1 MTTSPADQ
9 NNPTDQVND
18 QPGDREADG
27 IERPGSWS
35 ISRRR
40 ALQLSGGIAAVGA
53 VSAVELPAAATETT
67 PDKLGQSGATETRE
81 NQAVLREGTNFMVS
95 VSPDGNW
102 LALDLVTAIWVLP
115 SAGGTARRLTDD
127 LQDATRPRW
136 SPDGRSIVFQ
146 SYRDGNFHLWTIR
159 PDGSGLR
166 QLTNGRYDHRE
177 PHVAPDGRSIVFSS
191 DRGGNGSY
199 GIHRLDL
206 ATGTIT
212 KLTDDTSEE
221 AEPTIS
227 PDGRKIAFTVD
238 TSSIVELDLTSG
250 ARSTLV
256 AAKTGITVFGP
267 SYSPAGKLAYVRLT
281 GPACALIV
289 DNQQLTSDQDVF
301 AVPPSWSSTTDL
313 YYTADGTIRHHH
325 TGTASTGQR
334 IVDGRSASGQIA
346 DERIVDERGAGGE
359 HAVVPFAAV
368 VPVTR
373 KRPRAKSPDLES
385 TAKRPVHGI
394 ASPTS
399 SPDGRLLAFRAL
411 NAIWL
416 ATSDGRTT
424 PRKLVADGYFN
435 SDPDFSPDGKTLLY
449 ASDRD
454 GTADLWLHDLST
466 GKNTK
471 LSGLPGAQT
480 APRFAPDGK
489 RIAYQD
495 QDGVAWILDLGSGQV
510 RQVTPTLFQPG
521 RVSWSRDG
529 KTLVLAAVK
538 PFSKRFREGTSQLLY
553 VDVATAALE
562 YVEPMPFRSLA
573 TRGDD
578 GPVFSPDGK
587 QLAFVVESLLYV
599 VPVDARGRFTA
610 EPRAITKEVTDSPV
624 WQDNRTLLYLHNG
637 TLRRT
642 TITGGRPATVKLD
655 LWYRR
660 ATIKQHVTI
669 HAGALWDGRAS
680 TLRRDVDIVLDGAR
694 IAAVRDHDG
703 RRGSKTGST
712 AGSTSGSTADID
724 ASKLT
729 VMPGLIDAHNHWH
742 LRGRAWGAR
751 QGNLWLAYGI
761 TSTRSPGDPVYQMQE
776 TREALAGG
784 SLRGPRYFA
793 TGEAIDGSRVYYNFM
808 RPTLSVQQLALE
820 LDRVEGLAYDL
831 VKTYVRLPIEYQR
844 RAIAYV
850 HRLGLQLSSHYLYP
864 AEHLGM
870 DGMEHTGATNRL
882 GYSHTVSRLGR
893 AYADVIT
900 LFTQAGLSVTPTL
913 FNSTMAHVDDPSLLT
928 DRRTTTLYPS
938 WEYDYLIGEV
948 ETAKGPAG
956 VTTRELLRGNVDMVL
971 RIHRGGGLVIA
982 GTDTPLDNMA
992 ISLHANLRSMVAG
1005 GFTPYEALTTAT
1017 HNPAKWLRVEDK
1029 LGVVRPGAQADLSF
1043 VTGDPLS
1050 DIRAA
1055 AAVQQVM
1062 IAGNLHSVDALLAPY
1077 THTTRTTPTLQTA
1090 NAPQPLTRPQAHATT
1105 PTHWWHEPEWLH
1117 RACCEG

>member
-1 MTTSPADQ
+1 MTE
-9 NNPTDQVND
+9 N
-18 QPGDREADG
+18 
-27 IERPGSWS
+27 PGSWS

-40 ALQLSGGIAAVGA
+40 ALQLSGGVAAAGA
-53 VSAVELPAAATETT
+53 VQLPSAPARAA
-67 PDKLGQSGATETRE
+67 G

-95 VSPDGNW
+95 VSPDGKW
-102 LALDLVTAIWVLP
+102 LAFDLVTAIWVTP
-115 SAGGTARRLTDD
+115 ATGGTSRRLTDD

-136 SPDGRSIVFQ
+136 SPDGKSIVFQ

-166 QLTNGRYDHRE
+166 QLTSGRYDDRE
-177 PHVAPDGRSIVFSS
+177 PHVTPDGRSIVFSS
-191 DRGGNGSY
+191 DRGGSY

-206 ATGTIT
+206 ATGTIVA
-212 KLTDDTSEE
+212 LTDEASEE
-221 AEPTIS
+221 AEPAVS
-227 PDGRKIAFTVD
+227 PDGTKVAFTVD
-238 TSSIVELDLTSG
+238 TSSIVELDLRTG
-250 ARSTLV
+250 ARTTLV
-256 AAKTGITVFGP
+256 AAQTGISLFGP
-267 SYSPAGKLAYVRLT
+267 SYSPDGKLAYVRLT
-281 GPACALIV
+281 GPTCDLVV
-289 DNQQLTSDQDVF
+289 DGKQVTTGEDVF
-301 AVPPSWSSTTDL
+301 ALPPSWTSAGL
-313 YYTADGTIRHHH
+313 FYTGDGTVHRY
-325 TGTASTGQR
+325 QR
-334 IVDGRSASGQIA
+334 G
-346 DERIVDERGAGGE
+346 
-359 HAVVPFAAV
+359 VVPFEAT
-368 VPVTR
+368 VPVTS
-373 KRPRAKSPDLES
+373 KRPRPKAPDLES
-385 TAKRPVHGI
+385 SAKHAVRGI
-394 ASPTS
+394 ASPTV
-399 SPDGRLLAFRAL
+399 SPDGNWIAFRAL
-411 NAIWL
+411 NALWL
-416 ATSDGRTT
+416 TGSGEP

-435 SDPDFSPDGKTLLY
+435 SDPDFSPDGKKLLY

-454 GTADLWLHDLST
+454 GTADLWLHELASGVD
-466 GKNTK
+466 TK

-480 APRFAPDGK
+480 APRFSPDGQ

-495 QDGVAWILDLGSGQV
+495 QDGIAWVLSLASGEV

-529 KTLVLAAVK
+529 RTLVLAAVK

-553 VDVATAALE
+553 VDVETGALE

-587 QLAFVVESLLYV
+587 HLVFVVESLLYV
-599 VPVDARGRFTA
+599 VPIDARGRFTGS
-610 EPRAITKEVTDSPV
+610 PRAITSEVTDSPV
-624 WQDNRTLLYLHNG
+624 WQDAQTLLYLSNG
-637 TLRRT
+637 KLRRT
-642 TITGGRPATVKLD
+642 TIDGGRPETIRID
-655 LWYRR
+655 LSYRR
-660 ATIKQHVTI
+660 ATINQHVTI
-669 HAGALWDGRAS
+669 HAGALWDGRS
-680 TLRRDVDIVLDGAR
+680 TSLRRDVDVVLDGSR
-694 IAAVRDHDG
+694 IAALRPHHG
-703 RRGSKTGST
+703 R
-712 AGSTSGSTADID
+712 ADVD

-729 VMPGLIDAHNHWH
+729 VMPGLVDAHNHWH

-761 TSTRSPGDPVYQMQE
+761 TSTRSPGDPAYQMQE
-776 TREALAGG
+776 TREALVSGA
-784 SLRGPRYFA
+784 LRGPRYFA

-808 RPTLSVQQLALE
+808 RPTLSLRQLGLE

-844 RAIAYV
+844 RAIALV

-893 AYADVIT
+893 AYADVVT
-900 LFTQAGLSVTPTL
+900 LFTRAGLSVTPTL

-938 WEYDYLIGEV
+938 WEYDALMAEV
-948 ETAKGPAG
+948 NTARGPAG

-971 RIHRGGGLVIA
+971 RIHRGGGLVIS

-992 ISLHANLRSMVAG
+992 VSLHANLRSMVAG

-1017 HNPAKWLRVEDK
+1017 RNPARWLRLEDK
-1029 LGVVRPGAQADLSF
+1029 LGVVKPGAQADLSF
-1043 VTGDPLS
+1043 VVGDPLA

-1055 AAVQQVM
+1055 AAVSQVVV
-1062 IAGNLHSVDALLAPY
+1062 AGNLYTVDELLAPY
-1077 THTTRTTPTLQTA
+1077 QVGNRIEPA
-1090 NAPQPLTRPQAHATT
+1090 VRVVNAPQPLTREQAHAHDDTY
-1105 PTHWWHEPEWLH
+1105 WWHEPEWLH